1 MSEKKKKTY
10 TPAPQLTD
18 GDLRNRYAVMLR
30 VLTGALTVSD
40 GAREL
45 GMSRNHFQ
53 TLMHK
58 GLHGFVDG
66 LSPKVPGRPSRPE
79 AEQKLRDE
87 NTRMRRENEKLLQRV
102 ETIERMLGAAS
113 DLLRKPSRPRT
124 KRAAKTTTAAKGSS
138 DDEERLGRA
147 AELRAMGLNAPL
159 VAALAGMAASTLRR
173 WRARGVPKRT
183 QRPRAPVDRGLATC
197 VEEHVRS
204 LRGLVGAESIRHA
217 VPGISRRQAAAIKRD
232 TLTAME
238 RERVASVER
247 IVVTTPGVVR
257 GFDQMY
263 VETTQGQQLL
273 LFSADGAVPYRTSV
287 LRTESYDEASVAAA
301 VAEDF
306 ARHGAPLVWRA
317 DRHRSHDTPEVRAV
331 LEAHGVLR
339 LSGPPHHPGFYGQ
352 TERQNR
358 EHRAWLDALGIVD
371 PDVLDDESRVMLDAL
386 NCSWKRPTLDWRT
399 SHEAWLSRPDL
410 KIDRSKL
417 RDDVAERAERIRRDL
432 DTATATTG
440 LTERLAI
447 QQMLTKRGL
456 LNREAGGWC

>member
-1 MSEKKKKTY
+1 MSEKKKTY
-10 TPAPQLTD
+10 TPAPQVSD
-18 GDLRNRYAVMLR
+18 DDLRNRYAVMLR
-30 VLTGALTVSD
+30 VLTGAMTVSD
-40 GAREL
+40 GARAL

-53 TLMHK
+53 TLMHR

-113 DLLRKPSRPRT
+113 DLLRTPSRPRA
-124 KRAAKTTTAAKGSS
+124 KRAVKTTTAAKGNS
-138 DDEERLGRA
+138 DDEERLARA

-159 VAALAGMAASTLRR
+159 VAALAGMTASTLRR
-173 WRARGVPKRT
+173 WRAHGAPKRT
-183 QRPRAPVDRGLATC
+183 SRTRMPVDRGLAKC
-197 VEEHVRS
+197 VEEHVRL

-217 VPGISRRQAAAIKRD
+217 VPGVSRRQAAAIKRD

-263 VETTQGQQLL
+263 VQTTAGQQLL

-287 LRTESYDEASVAAA
+287 LRTESYDGASVATA

-339 LSGPPHHPGFYGQ
+339 LSGPPRHPAFYGQ

-358 EHRAWLDALGIVD
+358 EHRAWLDALGVVD
-371 PDVLDDESRVMLDAL
+371 PDVLDDACGAMLDAL
-386 NCSWKRPTLDWRT
+386 NRSWKRPTLDWRT

-410 KIDRSKL
+410 NIDRARL
-417 RDDVAERAERIRRDL
+417 RDEVAERADRIRRDS
-432 DTATATTG
+432 DTESATTD

-447 QQMLTKRGL
+447 QHMLTKRGF
-456 LNREAGGWC
+456 LNRQAGGWC